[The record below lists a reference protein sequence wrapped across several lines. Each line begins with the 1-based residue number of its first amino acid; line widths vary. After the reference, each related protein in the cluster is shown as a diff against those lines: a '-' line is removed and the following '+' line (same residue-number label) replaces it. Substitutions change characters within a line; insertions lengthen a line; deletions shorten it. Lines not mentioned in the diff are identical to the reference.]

1 MAITVGINKVV
12 ILSKYDEDGTEILR
26 HGNVQILEMD
36 SSKLQLWISKL
47 FGCWVLEVRH
57 FYLIEPGYPKISLNN
72 AV

>member
-26 HGNVQILEMD
+26 QGNVQILEMD

-47 FGCWVLEVRH
+47 FG
-57 FYLIEPGYPKISLNN
+57 
-72 AV
+72 